1 MTSLR
6 RTSVAFFTFIAFSF
20 VLSLT
25 FSMAFRAIGAFFR
38 SHAQAVFST
47 TVVILAFTMYAGFV
61 VPQMKMVPWLG
72 WITYADPIAYAY
84 ESLIINEF
92 SGRVFPCGNIVPNGP
107 SYISTSPHNRVCA
120 VVGAISGFED
130 VLGTIYLELR
140 FGFQPNHLW
149 RYVKIS

>member
-1 MTSLR
+1 M
-6 RTSVAFFTFIAFSF
+6 AFFTFIVFSF

-25 FSMAFRAIGAFFR
+25 LSMAFRTIGASFR
-38 SHAQAVFST
+38 SHAQAIFST
-47 TVVILAFTMYAGFV
+47 ALAILAFMMSAGFV
-61 VPQMKMVPWLG
+61 IPRMKMVPWLG
-72 WITYADPIAYAY
+72 WIAYINPVTHAY

-92 SGRVFPCGNIVPNGP
+92 SGQVFPCGNLVPSGP

-120 VVGAISGFED
+120 VAGAISGFED

-149 RYVKIS
+149 RYVKVSQ

>member
-1 MTSLR
+1 M
-6 RTSVAFFTFIAFSF
+6 AFFTFIVFSF

-25 FSMAFRAIGAFFR
+25 LSMAFRTIGASCR
-38 SHAQAVFST
+38 SHAQAIFST
-47 TVVILAFTMYAGFV
+47 AVVILAFVMYAGFV
-61 VPQMKMVPWLG
+61 VPRMKMAPWLG
-72 WITYADPIAYAY
+72 WIAYVNPVACAY

-92 SGRVFPCGNIVPNGP
+92 SGQIFPCGNLVPSGP

-149 RYVKIS
+149 RYVKVS